1 MTRDPSPAPGADPEA
16 DPVRRTWRNLHEL
29 IHVHGDRRRL
39 ATEALGM
46 SFFRIKALRRVAR
59 GPVVLRD
66 LASELLT
73 DRPYTTLV
81 VDDLTARGLV
91 ERIPNPSDRRSKLVR
106 ATDEGMAAAAEAERI
121 LGTPPA
127 AMYDLPPD
135 DIAALERIVTRLL
148 GEPGGGSKGGDE
160 PPAPPSPPS
169 PPTPPSSGWPSEF

>member
-1 MTRDPSPAPGADPEA
+1 MTDDPSVPDAARTGKQADEA
-16 DPVRRTWRNLHEL
+16 DPVRITWKKMHEL
-29 IHVHGDRRRL
+29 LVMHGDRRRR

-46 SFFRIKALRRVAR
+46 SFFRIKALRRVVR
-59 GPVVLRD
+59 GPVALRD

-81 VDDLTARGLV
+81 VDDLTERGLV

-106 ATDEGMAAAAEAERI
+106 ATEAGLAAAAEAEHI

-135 DIAALERIVTRLL
+135 DLAALDRIIGRILA
-148 GEPGGGSKGGDE
+148 EPGGGHE
-160 PPAPPSPPS
+160 PPSPPS
-169 PPTPPSSGWPSEF
+169 PGWSAEF